1 MIKNIQILRAWAS
14 IIVVLYHALGTA
26 ASYGQTS
33 KYFSMLGSWG
43 IHGVDI
49 FFVISGFIMYYTQ
62 ILKDNRP
69 SKFIKDRVI
78 RIVPIYW
85 ILTSVYLGLYF
96 FIPSLFRDYKPSV
109 EYILSS
115 YFFITGPLYNEHPI
129 LSYGWTLEYEAI
141 FYLVFFIVLFFSSRL
156 YFVFASFLL
165 VLAYIFIPNLSI
177 ILLEFI
183 FGMLIAVIYTKF
195 KASKYSG
202 VVFCFGVLL
211 LLSSIFISVTESNR
225 LLFFG
230 FPSALIVYSLLGL
243 KESKNAF
250 FLFLGTASY
259 SIYLIHVF
267 TLPLFYKISSK
278 YMLNLNYDILVVFSI
293 VFTIL
298 VGSIFYLV
306 VEKPVTNFLK
316 KRFS

>member
-26 ASYGQTS
+26 ASYSQTS

-62 ILKDNRP
+62 VLKDNKP
-69 SKFIKDRVI
+69 SKFIKDRMI

-85 ILTSVYLGLYF
+85 ILTSFYLGLYF
-96 FIPSLFRDYKPSV
+96 FVPSLFRDYKPSM

-141 FYLVFFIVLFFSSRL
+141 FYLVFFIVLFFSNRL
-156 YFVFASFLL
+156 YFALASFLL

-177 ILLEFI
+177 ILLEFT
-183 FGMLIAVIYTKF
+183 FGMVIAVIYTKF
-195 KASKYSG
+195 NVNRYSG
-202 VVFCFGVLL
+202 LIFGTGVILL
-211 LLSSIFISVTESNR
+211 ISSIFFNVKESNR
-225 LLFFG
+225 LILFG
-230 FPSALIVYSLLGL
+230 FPSALIVYGLLGL
-243 KESKNAF
+243 KEFRCSVL
-250 FLFLGTASY
+250 LFLGSASY

-267 TLPLFYKISSK
+267 TLPLFYKFSSK
-278 YMLNLNYDILVVFSI
+278 FMIDFNFDLLIIFS
-293 VFTIL
+293 VLFTIF
-298 VGSIFYLV
+298 VGCIFYIV
-306 VEKPVTNFLK
+306 VEKPITIFLK
-316 KRFS
+316 KRFC